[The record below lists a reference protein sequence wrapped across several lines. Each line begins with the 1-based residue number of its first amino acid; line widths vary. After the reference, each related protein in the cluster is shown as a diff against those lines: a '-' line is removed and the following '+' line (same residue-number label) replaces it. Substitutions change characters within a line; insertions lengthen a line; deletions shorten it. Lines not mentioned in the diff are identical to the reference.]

1 MKNTPELTETLIR
14 ALHEYVEAEIA
25 ATGEVH
31 SVRKVLNAFG
41 LPDET
46 LSEVGLDWML
56 NDADEPEPKEPP
68 KKTFSVHV
76 REVWEGTFE
85 VEASDEDEA
94 YNLACDL
101 EYDYDDLTLSDRDI
115 DVSESNEDDEM

>member
-46 LSEVGLDWML
+46 LAEVGLDWML
-56 NDADEPEPKEPP
+56 NDADEPEPNEPP
-68 KKTFSVHV
+68 KKKYTVRI
-76 REVWEGTFE
+76 REVWTGTFE
-85 VEASDEDEA
+85 VEASDDDEA
-94 YNLACDL
+94 FELACDL
-101 EYDYDDLTLSDRDI
+101 EYNSADLNYTDRD
-115 DVSESNEDDEM
+115 VFVEESE